1 MKSDLLNAT
10 FFQALFVG
18 ILFANLSQAEPVPQ
32 HGLSTFGD
40 LKYKADFTHFD
51 YVNPNAPKGGAIKL
65 RDIDSFDSLNPFLL
79 KGKVGIVNGDIGGK
93 TDYTFTQLM
102 TRSLDEPD
110 TVYGLLAETATVD
123 ENGQWVE
130 FHLRPTARFHDNN
143 PITAE
148 DVAFTFESLKAEGH
162 PRYRFQYRD
171 IVSATVLSPL
181 TIRFEFRADALTRDL
196 PRQIAVMPILSK
208 ASFKD
213 RKFGVTSMEP
223 LLGSGPYKITNVSP
237 GRSITYER
245 IENHWAENLP
255 VHKGRYNFGSIQ
267 VDYYRDRTIALE
279 AFFAGEYDFREE
291 FTSRSWA
298 TEYENKPAVR
308 NGYIIRDI
316 LEDSSLTGLQAF
328 FMNTRRAPFEDIRVR
343 RAFDLLFDFEW
354 TNTNLFHGLYDRLG
368 SVFENSDMKA
378 IGLPSEAE
386 LELLDPWRETLPPD
400 VFLAEFT
407 PSKTNGSGNIR
418 PQIREALDLFKTAG
432 WTLENKILVD
442 KAGNQMT
449 VEFLLYEQSFTRII
463 NPYVKNL
470 KRLGID
476 ASIRVIDSASW
487 QNRLRSFDF
496 DIIVRRFPQPQIP
509 GVEQRDWWSSTSAD
523 VDGGLNIA
531 GAKSPVIDD
540 LVEKI
545 IQAKTRKDLTT
556 TARALDRVLMWNYYF
571 VPQWYKNTNFIA
583 YWDKFGRPEA
593 KKPGFD
599 RAVLHSWWYDPVKA
613 KDLAERRGK

>member
-1 MKSDLLNAT
+1 MGGNLLKAPY
-10 FFQALFVG
+10 FYALFFG
-18 ILFANLSQAEPVPQ
+18 ILFANFSQAEPASKY
-32 HGLSTFGD
+32 GLSTFGD
-40 LKYKADFTHFD
+40 LKYKDGFTHFD
-51 YVNPNAPKGGAIKL
+51 YVNPSAPKGGAIRL

-110 TVYGLLAETATVD
+110 AVYGLLAETATVD
-123 ENGQWVE
+123 EKGQWVE
-130 FHLRPTARFHDNN
+130 FNLRPTARFHDNS

-148 DVAFTFESLKAEGH
+148 DVAFTFEALKTEGH

-171 IVSATVLSPL
+171 IIEAKVLSPL
-181 TIRFEFRADALTRDL
+181 KIRFNFRIDALTRDL

-208 ASFKD
+208 RSFKD
-213 RKFGVTSMEP
+213 RKFGVTSMDP
-223 LLGSGPYKITNVSP
+223 LMGSGPYKVAKVSP

-308 NGYIIRDI
+308 NGYIIRDT
-316 LEDSSLTGLQAF
+316 LENSSLTGLQAF
-328 FMNTRRAPFEDIRVR
+328 FMNTRRAPFEDIHVR
-343 RAFDLLFDFEW
+343 KAFSLLFDFEW
-354 TNTNLFHGLYDRLG
+354 TNTNLFYGLYDRLG

-378 IGLPSEAE
+378 TGLPSKAE
-386 LELLDPWRETLPPD
+386 LELLDPWREILPPD
-400 VFLAEFT
+400 VFLAEFM
-407 PSKTNGSGNIR
+407 PAKTNGSGIIR
-418 PQIREALDLFKTAG
+418 PQIREALNLFQLAG

-442 KAGNQMT
+442 QAGNQMT
-449 VEFLLYEQSFTRII
+449 AEFLLFEQSFTRII

-470 KRLGID
+470 QRLGID
-476 ASIRVIDSASW
+476 ATVRVIDSASW
-487 QNRLRSFDF
+487 QNRMREFDF

-531 GAKSPVIDD
+531 GAKNPAIDD

-545 IQAKTRKDLTT
+545 IQAKTREDLTT
-556 TARALDRVLMWNYYF
+556 AARALDRVLMWNYYF

-583 YWDKFGRPEA
+583 YWDKFSQPEA

-613 KDLAERRGK
+613 KDLEERRGK